1 MVGSPG
7 TGKTLLALHFLAAG
21 APTGERGL
29 MVSFQENP
37 EQLQLRA
44 SNFGIADSLGL
55 DGGLTEVLFLLPVEL
70 NLDAAADRI
79 REIVTARQVRR
90 VVIDSVAELEPAV
103 RDPMRFDDFLASMVG
118 FLRGHEVTTLMTREI
133 PQLFGAELMIASRGL
148 SYIVDNIVLLRYIEL
163 LGEIKRSIGVLKARG
178 SDHDKQLRELVI
190 AGGQIT
196 IGDRFRNLARLMTGM
211 P

>member
-1 MVGSPG
+1 
-7 TGKTLLALHFLAAG
+7 
-21 APTGERGL
+21 

-90 VVIDSVAELEPAV
+90 VVIDSVAELESAV